1 MIREFKDKYYFL
13 NNFYKVFKIW
23 GTVNS
28 RGQNNLDKI
37 LMRVREEL

>member
-13 NNFYKVFKIW
+13 NNFYKVLKFEA
-23 GTVNS
+23 VNS